1 MKKYQKGRQNAKKK
15 KTEKDKIVEFLVQN
29 AMDEIDHADIADH
42 EGIHMYMVLKKDMNT
57 TFSVS

>member
-1 MKKYQKGRQNAKKK
+1 MPK